1 MFRTERARHFFGSY
15 QGDPLNATQLSNIIT
30 NLEEKGAHTN
40 PPHPVLH
47 ASHLAYL
54 LPLTTKLPHLQKRL
68 TALIPLANASVREYR
83 QFFNSLA
90 PLTPNLLE
98 SMLEAWREPSPTPK
112 TPRPHPKEFFEAL
125 RESVQ
130 ALSQTHTKN
139 SCLALLLQYHANKND
154 LKGILWVLE
163 EMKASKAKVEESLR
177 ERISEVLGV
186 ARDAGVSGE
195 SELFLDAFAKK
206 QQQRSTPAQQ
216 DKPSESPIQARH
228 KNALRH
234 SDSLKREPSPSSTST
249 PTTTISTEHSSSTHK
264 TPTTTTPASRLPRT
278 SKQREVSQALREE
291 KISDAL
297 RIAEEAQRE
306 GAFLSVLTLV
316 SLTAACLRK
325 EHIQHFDAAMNSL
338 QKSSHPIPLEGY
350 TKLLFLAGQEGEI
363 DR

>member
-1 MFRTERARHFFGSY
+1 M
-15 QGDPLNATQLSNIIT
+15 
-30 NLEEKGAHTN
+30 
-40 PPHPVLH
+40 LH
-47 ASHLAYL
+47 ASHLSYL

-186 ARDAGVSGE
+186 SRDASMSGE
-195 SELFLDAFAKK
+195 PEILLDAFAKK

-216 DKPSESPIQARH
+216 DKPSVTPKHARH
-228 KNALRH
+228 KKALR
-234 SDSLKREPSPSSTST
+234 DSNSLRLEPSPSSSST
-249 PTTTISTEHSSSTHK
+249 PTTSTEPSSSTRK
-264 TPTTTTPASRLPRT
+264 TPTTTTTSTTTTPASRLPRT

-297 RIAEEAQRE
+297 RIAEEAQRKD
-306 GAFLSVLTLV
+306 AFLSVLTLIA
-316 SLTAACLRK
+316 LTAACLRK
-325 EHIQHFDAAMNSL
+325 EHIQHFDAAMNIL
-338 QKSSHPIPLEGY
+338 QKTSHPITLGGY